1 MGCKQ
6 SGFTDA
12 QHQCS
17 SHRLAENMLKFQSV
31 REVVGPTSIFNGG
44 GGPTFRVSQYCHAV
58 VEDTG
63 IIAYICTSLT
73 GTRRRFWLLFVFIA
87 ASRGYLKCH
96 ISDVQYM
103 PLECF

>member
-1 MGCKQ
+1 MGSKQ

-17 SHRLAENMLKFQSV
+17 SQRLAENMLKFQSV

-63 IIAYICTSLT
+63 IIAYINLYFAH
-73 GTRRRFWLLFVFIA
+73 RRHTQILAVVCFYRGQSWLLKM
-87 ASRGYLKCH
+87 SYL
-96 ISDVQYM
+96 
-103 PLECF
+103 